1 MGRYKV
7 IKSAEDFAAKV
18 LDFIGVCES
27 AEQSPTDYE
36 LWQFLGVSA
45 SEWDNLS
52 KGLDRNGKAWPN
64 RAKSEEERKRAE
76 EADKREA
83 GDAVKKLVAY
93 REDRLVKRL
102 EESRNVNGNTIFL
115 LKQAKNGGYVDVQK
129 DEVGGAVTVKID
141 GVGGL
146 ESFR

>member
-1 MGRYKV
+1 MGRQKT

-18 LDFIGVCES
+18 LDFIGVCEDS
-27 AEQSPTDYE
+27 GQSPTDYA

-45 SEWDNLS
+45 SEWDSLS
-52 KGLDRNGKAWPN
+52 KGLDRDGRAWPN

-76 EADKREA
+76 ETDKREA
-83 GDAVKKLVAY
+83 GDAVKRLVAY
-93 REDRLVKRL
+93 REDRLVKKL

-115 LKQAKNGGYVDVQK
+115 LKQAKNGGYQDTQQA
-129 DEVGGAVTVKID
+129 EVGGTVTVKID